1 VAPRG
6 QRGGVSAAIVP
17 EDKLDLSVLVVA
29 RDAEGQLGDCLRS
42 ASFAR
47 DIVVVLDRCTDRSAE
62 VARRA
67 GARILEGAWPVEA
80 DRRNAGIALCTSP
93 WILELDADERV
104 SAPLRVELAEA
115 LGRAEYAHYYVPFHN
130 YIGAVWVKHGWGAYN
145 GVAAKP
151 CLFRAGAKSWGG
163 GEIHPSISLI
173 GKGGR
178 LTGHIDHFVDR
189 DVAGVIRRLDRYSDA
204 AAKGVVETGQRLYV
218 HRTVRRFF
226 SRFLKSYWQRRG
238 YREGWRGVLLALF
251 AGLYPVLTH
260 IKALD
265 LRERADRHV

>member
-1 VAPRG
+1 MNAGAMP
-6 QRGGVSAAIVP
+6 Q
-17 EDKLDLSVLVVA
+17 DKLDLSVLVVA
-29 RDAEGQLGDCLRS
+29 RDAEGQLDECLNS
-42 ASFAR
+42 ASFAAE
-47 DIVVVLDRCTDRSAE
+47 IVVVLDRCTDRSAE
-62 VARRA
+62 LAHRA
-67 GARILEGAWPVEA
+67 GAHILEGSWPVEA
-80 DRRNAGIALCTSP
+80 DRRNAGIALCSRP
-93 WILELDADERV
+93 WILELDADERI
-104 SAPLRVELAEA
+104 SDPLHNELEQA
-115 LGRAEYAHYYVPFHN
+115 LGRADCSHYYVPFHN
-130 YIGAVWVKHGWGAYN
+130 YIGEVWVKHGWGAYN

-163 GEIHPSISLI
+163 GEIHPSISLT
-173 GKGGR
+173 GRGGR
-178 LTGHIDHFVDR
+178 LNGHIDHFVDP